1 MYYGLLQ
8 ERGCKCEKGK
18 KCTCDATWSVT
29 VDIGRDPITN
39 KRKQKELS
47 GFRTKR
53 DAEKAAAALV
63 TELDQGTYVQEKNV
77 TFKEFVKTWLE
88 IYKNTV
94 KISSV
99 RVREHESGR
108 LMRYFEN
115 VKMKDITKKMY
126 QDALNDLQKANGKK
140 KGLSYNTISGVHS
153 TGRMIF
159 SKAVELDVIK
169 NNPTQFAKLPR
180 TQKTVEE
187 IEQEEEVVKYLEKE
201 ELAKFLN
208 TAETQGLDQDHIIF
222 MLLAYSGMRAGEL
235 CALRWSDLDMD
246 EHTISITKT
255 YYNPT
260 NRTREYQLLTPKTK
274 TSKRKID
281 IDPDV
286 VKLLRKHRK
295 WQKEIMMEY
304 RTTYHDGDFVIAKTD
319 PLNAGYP
326 EFIKTI
332 ENRMRRL
339 LKLAGLNEKLTPH
352 SLRHTHTSLLAEAKV
367 GLTEIMER
375 LGHKDDDTTRNVYTH
390 VTKTMKKE
398 ASHKFSELM
407 RSL

>member
-1 MYYGLLQ
+1 MPYFRK
-8 ERGCKCEKGK
+8 RGCKCEEGK
-18 KCTCDATWSVT
+18 KCTCGATWSVT

-39 KRKQKELS
+39 RRKQKELS
-47 GFRTKR
+47 GFKTKA
-53 DAEKAAAALV
+53 DAKIAAAALM
-63 TELDQGTYVQEKNV
+63 TELQQGTFVQEKNV

-88 IYKNTV
+88 TYSSTV
-94 KISSV
+94 KVSTV

-108 LMRYFEN
+108 LMKYFEN
-115 VKMKDITKKMY
+115 KKMKDITKKNY
-126 QDALNDLQKANGKK
+126 QDALNDLQKTDFKK
-140 KGLSYNTISGVHS
+140 KGLSYNTIAGVHS

-159 SKAVELDVIK
+159 SKAVELDIIK
-169 NNPTQFAKLPR
+169 TDPTQFAKLPR
-180 TQKTVEE
+180 SQKTVEE
-187 IEQEEEVVKYLEKE
+187 IEQEEEVAKYLEKE
-201 ELAKFLN
+201 QLAQFLK
-208 TAETQGLDQDHIIF
+208 TAQGQGLDQDYVIF
-222 MLLAYSGMRAGEL
+222 LMLAYSGMRAGEL

-255 YYNPT
+255 YYNPS

-281 IDPDV
+281 MDPIV
-286 VKLLRKHRK
+286 FKELRDHRK
-295 WQKEIMMEY
+295 RQKEVMMEF

-319 PLNAGYP
+319 ALNAGYP

-352 SLRHTHTSLLAEAKV
+352 SLRHTHTSLLAEAGV

-375 LGHKDDDTTRNVYTH
+375 LGHKDDDTTRNVYMH

-398 ASHKFSELM
+398 ASQKFGELM

>member
-1 MYYGLLQ
+1 MPYFRK
-8 ERGCKCEKGK
+8 RGCKCEQGK
-18 KCTCDATWSVT
+18 KCTCGATWSVT
-29 VDIGRDPITN
+29 VDIGRDPVTN

-47 GFRTKR
+47 GFKTKA
-53 DAEKAAAALV
+53 DAKNAAAVLM
-63 TELDQGTYVQEKNV
+63 TELHQGSFVQEKNV
-77 TFKEFVKTWLE
+77 TFKELVKTWLE
-88 IYKNTV
+88 TYSPTV
-94 KISSV
+94 KVSTV

-108 LMRYFEN
+108 LMKYFEN
-115 VKMKDITKKMY
+115 KKIKDITKKMY
-126 QDALNDLQKANGKK
+126 QDALNDLQKTEGKK
-140 KGLSYNTISGVHS
+140 KGLAYNTISGVHS

-159 SKAVELDVIK
+159 SKAVELDIIK
-169 NNPTQFAKLPR
+169 NDPTQFAKLPR
-180 TQKTVEE
+180 SQKTVEE
-187 IEQEEEVVKYLEKE
+187 IEQEDEIAKYLEKE
-201 ELAKFLN
+201 QLAQFLT
-208 TAETQGLDQDHIIF
+208 TAQGQGLEQDYVIF
-222 MLLAYSGMRAGEL
+222 LMLAYSGMRAGEL

-255 YYNPT
+255 YYNPS

-281 IDPDV
+281 MDPTV
-286 VKLLRKHRK
+286 FKELRDHRK
-295 WQKEIMMEY
+295 RQKEVMMEF
-304 RTTYHDGDFVIAKTD
+304 RNTYHDGDFVIAKTD

-352 SLRHTHTSLLAEAKV
+352 SLRHTHTSLLAEAGV

-375 LGHKDDDTTRNVYTH
+375 LGHKDDDTTRNVYMH

-398 ASHKFSELM
+398 ASQKFGELM

>member
-1 MYYGLLQ
+1 MPYYRK
-8 ERGCKCEKGK
+8 RGCKCEEGK
-18 KCTCDATWSVT
+18 KCTCGATWSVT
-29 VDIGRDPITN
+29 VDIGRDPISN
-39 KRKQKELS
+39 KRKQKEIS
-47 GFRTKR
+47 GFKTKQ
-53 DAEKAAAALV
+53 DAKNAAAALI
-63 TELDQGTYVQEKNV
+63 TEVQQGTFVQEKNV

-88 IYKNTV
+88 LYKPSV
-94 KISSV
+94 KISTV

-108 LMRYFEN
+108 LMNYFEN
-115 VKMKDITKKMY
+115 KKMKDITKKMY
-126 QDALNDLQKANGKK
+126 QDALNDLQKTGESK
-140 KGLSYNTISGVHS
+140 KGLSYNTLSGIHA

-159 SKAVELDVIK
+159 GKAVELDIIK
-169 NNPTQFAKLPR
+169 NNPTQYAKLPR
-180 TQKTVEE
+180 QQKTVQE
-187 IEQEEEVVKYLEKE
+187 IEQEEEIANYLEKQ
-201 ELAKFLN
+201 ELSQFLE
-208 TAETQGLDQDHIIF
+208 TAQKHGLDQDYVIF
-222 MLLAYSGMRAGEL
+222 LILAYSGMRAGEL
-235 CALRWSDLDMD
+235 CALRWSDLNMD

-255 YYNPT
+255 YYNPS

-281 IDPDV
+281 MDPV
-286 VKLLRKHRK
+286 VFKELQKHRK
-295 WQKEIMMEY
+295 KQKAIVMEY

-319 PLNAGYP
+319 ALNAGYP

-352 SLRHTHTSLLAEAKV
+352 SLRHTHTSLLAEAGV

-375 LGHKDDDTTRNVYTH
+375 LGHKDDDTTRNVYMH

-398 ASHKFSELM
+398 ASQKFAELM